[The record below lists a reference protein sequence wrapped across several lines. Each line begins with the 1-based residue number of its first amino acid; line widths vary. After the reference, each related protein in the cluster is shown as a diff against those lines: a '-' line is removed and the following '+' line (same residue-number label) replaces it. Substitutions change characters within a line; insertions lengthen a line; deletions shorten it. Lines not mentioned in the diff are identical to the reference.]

1 MSAHEQSRYY
11 WIKIKTDFL
20 TSKEIDYLMR
30 QKGGSD
36 YVVLYQSLCLL
47 AINNKGVLADKIGEI
62 LVPYDDN
69 KIHGLTKGWFSIDT
83 VRIGLA
89 LFTQLG
95 LVYQDEGGIFK
106 LADFENLVGS
116 ETYAAIRM
124 RNKRDGIKKL
134 EERTNGEQCSL
145 DNKSLEYRDVDS
157 KNLDTKPEKEEKNND
172 SINIDSLKKD
182 EHVEGDLGNGKT
194 RSDIPF

>member
-145 DNKSLEYRDVDS
+145 DNKSLEYRDLDNN
-157 KNLDTKPEKEEKNND
+157 NLDSRNNKE
-172 SINIDSLKKD
+172 NIVNTPNVVLSKENGTVSDGDYGHGTNKK
-182 EHVEGDLGNGKT
+182 L
-194 RSDIPF
+194 PF